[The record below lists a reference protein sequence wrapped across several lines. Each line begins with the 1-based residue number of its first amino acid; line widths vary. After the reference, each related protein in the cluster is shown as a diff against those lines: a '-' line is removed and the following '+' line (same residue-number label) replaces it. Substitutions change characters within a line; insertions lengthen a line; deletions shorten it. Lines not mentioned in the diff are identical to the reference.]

1 MKSKAKPKTMQKLK
15 AVSIQPKSIK
25 PIVITPGEPAGIG
38 PELAIELV
46 QTEQLQPMIF
56 MADKHLMAQRAQEIG
71 RPLEIIEWHGD
82 DFSDT
87 PAGAMVIQH
96 TPLQVDCQT
105 GQLNPANA
113 HYVLACLD
121 RAIDGCLD
129 DRFSAMVTGPLH
141 KGVINDAGIPFSGHT
156 EHLQLRC
163 KVDKVVMMLAS
174 PRMRVALATTHLPL
188 AEVPK
193 NINFESLTE
202 VSKILIAD
210 LQQKFG
216 IQKPRILVAGLNP
229 HAGEDGHMG
238 REEIDVIQPV
248 LESLKSQQAELIGP
262 LPADT
267 LFNKKYLEDADA
279 VLAMYHDQGL
289 PVLKF
294 DGFGESVNITLGL
307 PMIRTSVDHGTALDL
322 AGSGTADIGS
332 LKTAIQVAEQM
343 AQASHSASVLRTNS
357 GSSSTSHSNITQAH

>member
-1 MKSKAKPKTMQKLK
+1 MKPEA
-15 AVSIQPKSIK
+15 IK

-46 QTEQLQPMIF
+46 QTKQSQPMIF
-56 MADKHLMAQRAQEIG
+56 MADKYLMAQRAQEIG
-71 RPLEIIEWHGD
+71 RPLDIIEWDERPISGQP
-82 DFSDT
+82 FPDT
-87 PAGAMVIQH
+87 PAGTMVIQH

-121 RAIDGCLD
+121 LAIDGCLD

-163 KVDKVVMMLAS
+163 QVDKVVMMLAS

-188 AEVPK
+188 ADVPK
-193 NINFESLTE
+193 NISFASLSE
-202 VSKILIAD
+202 VSKILIND

-216 IQKPRILVAGLNP
+216 IQKPRILVSGLNP
-229 HAGEDGHMG
+229 HAGENGHMG

-248 LESLKSQQAELIGP
+248 MESLKNLQAELIGP

-267 LFNKKYLEDADA
+267 LFNKKYLENADA

-343 AQASHSASVLRTNS
+343 AQASHSALPS
-357 GSSSTSHSNITQAH
+357 GPNFSSSSNSSSTSKTNITQAH